1 MNRREVVA
9 AMAAVAS
16 LAGLSLSGLVA
27 EAQGTDSLNV
37 AKVYHYDDL
46 PETHYA
52 NGGWGKPVFA
62 GTLPTGEYVAMH
74 LTMLPAGKMPHPP
87 HKHRDTEIIILRE
100 GKVEFLNDGVVDP
113 RPIVPG
119 DVVYVASEVM
129 HGWTNIGDTPALYF
143 VIEISRKDP
152 AEKA

>member
-1 MNRREVVA
+1 
-9 AMAAVAS
+9 
-16 LAGLSLSGLVA
+16 
-27 EAQGTDSLNV
+27 
-37 AKVYHYDDL
+37 
-46 PETHYA
+46 
-52 NGGWGKPVFA
+52 
-62 GTLPTGEYVAMH
+62 
-74 LTMLPAGKMPHPP
+74 
-87 HKHRDTEIIILRE
+87 
-100 GKVEFLNDGVVDP
+100 VEFLNDGVVDP